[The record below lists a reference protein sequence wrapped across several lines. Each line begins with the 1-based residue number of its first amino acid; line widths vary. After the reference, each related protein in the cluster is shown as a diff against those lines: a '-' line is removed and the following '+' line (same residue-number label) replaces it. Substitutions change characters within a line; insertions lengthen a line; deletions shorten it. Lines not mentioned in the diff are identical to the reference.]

1 MPTLH
6 IEHQVADFNT
16 WKQAFDGDP
25 AGRERS
31 GVRRYSI
38 SQVIDDPN
46 YVMIDLEFDTKSE
59 AEGLLAAMRD
69 VWRVV
74 EPRGLVVGPQARI
87 VETVETKE
95 Y

>member
-1 MPTLH
+1 
-6 IEHQVADFNT
+6 
-16 WKQAFDGDP
+16 
-25 AGRERS
+25 
-31 GVRRYSI
+31 
-38 SQVIDDPN
+38 
-46 YVMIDLEFDTKSE
+46 MIDLEFDTKSE